1 MAYFDNNSTTR
12 PFDEVRELTA
22 ELFRSCWGNP
32 SSPHQEGRKA
42 RALIERAREEI
53 AHALKVDPKNLIF
66 TSGATESNN
75 ALLESVSGLGQM
87 AKGRALISAVEHPSM
102 LEAIKRS
109 FAGRVDLIPVN
120 SSGRVQFDQFRELFE
135 KTRPSFV
142 SMMAAHNESGVLQ
155 PWHKTALF
163 CKERNVWF
171 HCDATQWIGKLDPA
185 GLSDCSSFCFSG
197 HKFGGPKGVGSLFS
211 PIAAGWFLGGGQEME
226 RRGGTENVPGIEGM
240 RMALKKIL
248 SSRHPIEQHRQW
260 KEIFERKLLQNIPGT
275 KIIGQDVPRLW
286 NTSYMV
292 LPEFD
297 NLSWVTKLNK
307 LGFSLSTGSACST
320 ARLQTSGLAPLIGL
334 SQESAKRL
342 VRVSSF
348 YSTTQEDWLS
358 LADAFKQAHGDLAI
372 ERDRSGVISL

>member
-1 MAYFDNNSTTR
+1 
-12 PFDEVRELTA
+12 
-22 ELFRSCWGNP
+22 
-32 SSPHQEGRKA
+32 
-42 RALIERAREEI
+42 
-53 AHALKVDPKNLIF
+53 
-66 TSGATESNN
+66 
-75 ALLESVSGLGQM
+75 
-87 AKGRALISAVEHPSM
+87 
-102 LEAIKRS
+102 
-109 FAGRVDLIPVN
+109 
-120 SSGRVQFDQFRELFE
+120 
-135 KTRPSFV
+135 
-142 SMMAAHNESGVLQ
+142 
-155 PWHKTALF
+155 
-163 CKERNVWF
+163 
-171 HCDATQWIGKLDPA
+171 
-185 GLSDCSSFCFSG
+185 
-197 HKFGGPKGVGSLFS
+197 
-211 PIAAGWFLGGGQEME
+211 ME